1 MSCTRAE
8 RAPPPARSHTQ
19 GTAVPS
25 PRTNAPSTPTG
36 SDALLYLLFGVLGAV
51 TAFGSVA
58 WLTGNLTNTAAGNGT
73 WAPFRVTD
81 ALLHP
86 EVLWPTLTTS
96 MLTVG
101 ARVVPGLFT
110 VALVVTAAVLW
121 MRWRAGSKSGLARK
135 ADLAPLLDKEIVAK
149 AKSLRPS
156 LGGRESKEVLASD
169 RGILLGTLDPGR
181 AEVRASWED
190 VIVAI
195 MAPRSGKTS
204 GLAIPAILS
213 APGPVLLTSN
223 KAANDAFTA
232 TVDARAE
239 VGTVWTL
246 DPQQIA
252 HHPRE
257 MWWDILADARDLAGA
272 KRLAGHFV
280 TASVDES
287 SGSDFWSTAASNT
300 LGALFLAAASH
311 RRPITDVLAWLAMP
325 ADRTP
330 VDLLTDAGHH
340 AVAAQLQGTVS
351 GATETRDGIYET
363 ARQYASCLL
372 DPDVAAWVT
381 PNDDLPEFQ
390 PFTFATSRDTLYLLS
405 KDGGGSASAIIAAA
419 ADAVMRAA
427 VIVAE
432 RSGGRLDPPALCV
445 LDEAANVC
453 RISDLPDLYS
463 HLGSR
468 GVIPMTILQSYRQ
481 GQRCWGEAGMDALY
495 SAATIKII
503 GSGIDDADFAD
514 RLSRQVGDHDVPTTS
529 VSTSEGGKSTSVSM
543 RTERILPPDAIRA
556 LPKGKVLLLATGIRV
571 AMLNLKPWY
580 KEPSAKVVG
589 PASARA
595 TKAITERAL
604 AKSIGQDDLG
614 LSA

>member
-1 MSCTRAE
+1 M
-8 RAPPPARSHTQ
+8 PA
-19 GTAVPS
+19 
-25 PRTNAPSTPTG
+25 PRTGAPSTTSG
-36 SDALLYLLFGVLGAV
+36 TDALLYLLFAVVGAAL
-51 TAFGSVA
+51 AFGSLA
-58 WLTGNLTNTAAGNGT
+58 WLTGNLTNYLVGT
-73 WAPFRVTD
+73 GRWAPFHVAE
-81 ALLHP
+81 ALLNP
-86 EVLWPTLTTS
+86 DRLWPHLAPAAA
-96 MLTVG
+96 LVG
-101 ARVVPGLFT
+101 ARVVPGALTLALT
-110 VALVVTAAVLW
+110 VTMLVLW
-121 MRWRAGSKSGLARK
+121 LRRRVGTKSGMARP
-135 ADLAPLLDKEIVAK
+135 ADIAPLLDKEITAK
-149 AKSLRPS
+149 ARSLRPS
-156 LGGRESKEVLASD
+156 LRDEKDIAPAD
-169 RGILLGTLDPGR
+169 RGIPIGTLSPGK

-190 VIVAI
+190 VMVAI

-204 GLAIPAILS
+204 GIAIPAILA

-223 KAANDAFTA
+223 KAANDAFTT
-232 TVDARAE
+232 TVDARAK
-239 VGTVWTL
+239 VGKVWTL

-257 MWWDILADARDLAGA
+257 MWWNILADARDLAGA

-300 LGALFLAAASH
+300 LGSLFLAAASH
-311 RRPITDVLAWLAMP
+311 RRPITDVLAWLASP
-325 ADRTP
+325 SDRTP

-340 AVAAQLQGTVS
+340 AVAAQLQGTVT

-372 DPDVAAWVT
+372 DPEIAAWVT
-381 PNDDLPEFQ
+381 PTPGLAEFK
-390 PFTFATSRDTLYLLS
+390 PFDFASSRDTLYLLS

-468 GVIPMTILQSYRQ
+468 GVIPITILQSYRQ
-481 GQRCWGEAGMDALY
+481 GQRCWGDAGMDALW
-495 SAATIKII
+495 SAATVKVI

-514 RLSRQVGDHDVPTTS
+514 KLSRQIGEHDVQTVS
-529 VSTSEGGKSTSVSM
+529 VSDSGSGKSTSVSM
-543 RTERILPPDAIRA
+543 RTERILPPDEIRA
-556 LPKGKVLLLATGIRV
+556 LPKGKILLFATGMRV

-580 KEPSAKVVG
+580 KERSAKEIG
-589 PASARA
+589 PASSRA

-604 AKSIGQDDLG
+604 AKSTASRNDFT

>member
-1 MSCTRAE
+1 M
-8 RAPPPARSHTQ
+8 PA
-19 GTAVPS
+19 
-25 PRTNAPSTPTG
+25 PRTSAPSITTG
-36 SDALLYLLFGVLGAV
+36 SDTLICLLFGTMGLAL
-51 TAFGSVA
+51 AFGSLA
-58 WLTGNLTNTAAGNGT
+58 WLTGNLTNLLFGIGPWVPFKAGDT
-73 WAPFRVTD
+73 
-81 ALLHP
+81 LLHP
-86 EVLWPTLTTS
+86 EVLWPHLS
-96 MLTVG
+96 HPSLLIG
-101 ARVVPGLFT
+101 ARIVPGLLS
-110 VALVVTAAVLW
+110 VGLAA
-121 MRWRAGSKSGLARK
+121 SGLALWLWLRGGARRGLGGK
-135 ADLAPLLDKEIVAK
+135 ADLAPLLDKEISAK

-156 LGGRESKEVLASD
+156 LSYLKPAEIAPTD
-169 RGILLGTLDPGR
+169 RGILIGTLSPGR
-181 AEVRASWED
+181 APVRASWED

-204 GLAIPAILS
+204 GLAIPAILA

-232 TVDARAE
+232 TIEARAKA
-239 VGTVWTL
+239 GTVWTL

-252 HHPRE
+252 HHPRR

-280 TASVDES
+280 AASVDES

-300 LGALFLAAASH
+300 LGALFLAASSH
-311 RRPITDVLAWLAMP
+311 RRPITDVLAWLASP

-330 VDLLTDAGHH
+330 VDLLTDAGHE

-381 PNDDLPEFQ
+381 PSRHLRQFKPSE
-390 PFTFATSRDTLYLLS
+390 FATSRDTLYLLS

-427 VIVAE
+427 VVVAE
-432 RSGGRLDPPALCV
+432 RSGGRLDPPCLCV

-481 GQRCWGEAGMDALY
+481 GQKCWGEAGMDALW
-495 SAATIKII
+495 SAATIKVI
-503 GSGIDDADFAD
+503 GSGIDDSDFAD
-514 RLSRQVGDHDVPTTS
+514 RLSRLIGDHEVRTTS
-529 VSTSEGGKSTSVSM
+529 VSVSDSGKSSSVSM

-556 LPKGKVLLLATGIRV
+556 LPKGKALLFATGIRV

-580 KEPSAKVVG
+580 EEPAAKVIG
-589 PASARA
+589 AASARA
-595 TKAITERAL
+595 TETITERAL
-604 AKSIGQDDLG
+604 AKSPVRDGIE
-614 LSA
+614 AAT

>member
-1 MSCTRAE
+1 
-8 RAPPPARSHTQ
+8 
-19 GTAVPS
+19 
-25 PRTNAPSTPTG
+25 
-36 SDALLYLLFGVLGAV
+36 
-51 TAFGSVA
+51 
-58 WLTGNLTNTAAGNGT
+58 
-73 WAPFRVTD
+73 
-81 ALLHP
+81 
-86 EVLWPTLTTS
+86 
-96 MLTVG
+96 
-101 ARVVPGLFT
+101 
-110 VALVVTAAVLW
+110 
-121 MRWRAGSKSGLARK
+121 
-135 ADLAPLLDKEIVAK
+135 
-149 AKSLRPS
+149 
-156 LGGRESKEVLASD
+156 
-169 RGILLGTLDPGR
+169 
-181 AEVRASWED
+181 

-204 GLAIPAILS
+204 GLAIPAILA

-223 KAANDAFTA
+223 KAANDAFTV
-232 TVDARAE
+232 TVDARAA
-239 VGTVWTL
+239 VGTTWTL

-257 MWWDILADARDLAGA
+257 MWWDILADARGLAGA

-280 TASVDES
+280 AASVDGS
-287 SGSDFWSTAASNT
+287 NGSDFWSTAASNT

-311 RRPITDVLAWLAMP
+311 GRPITDVLVWLASP

-381 PNDDLPEFQ
+381 PARHLPEFK
-390 PFTFATSRDTLYLLS
+390 PSAFATSRDTLYLLS

-427 VIVAE
+427 V
-432 RSGGRLDPPALCV
+432 

-468 GVIPMTILQSYRQ
+468 GVIPITILQSYRQ
-481 GQRCWGEAGMDALY
+481 GQKCWGEQGMDALW
-495 SAATIKII
+495 SAATVKVI

-514 RLSRQVGDHDVPTTS
+514 RLSRMIGDHDVQTTS
-529 VSTSEGGKSTSVSM
+529 VSTSDGGKSTSVSM
-543 RTERILPPDAIRA
+543 RTERILPPDAVRA
-556 LPKGKVLLLATGIRV
+556 LPKGKALLLATGIRV
-571 AMLNLKPWY
+571 AMLDLRPWY
-580 KEPSAKVVG
+580 KEPSAKTIG
-589 PASARA
+589 PAAARA
-595 TKAITERAL
+595 TQAITERAL
-604 AKSIGQDDLG
+604 AKALGPDDFG

>member
-1 MSCTRAE
+1 M
-8 RAPPPARSHTQ
+8 
-19 GTAVPS
+19 
-25 PRTNAPSTPTG
+25 
-36 SDALLYLLFGVLGAV
+36 
-51 TAFGSVA
+51 
-58 WLTGNLTNTAAGNGT
+58 
-73 WAPFRVTD
+73 
-81 ALLHP
+81 
-86 EVLWPTLTTS
+86 
-96 MLTVG
+96 
-101 ARVVPGLFT
+101 
-110 VALVVTAAVLW
+110 
-121 MRWRAGSKSGLARK
+121 
-135 ADLAPLLDKEIVAK
+135 
-149 AKSLRPS
+149 
-156 LGGRESKEVLASD
+156 
-169 RGILLGTLDPGR
+169 
-181 AEVRASWED
+181 
-190 VIVAI
+190 IVAI

-204 GLAIPAILS
+204 ALAIPAILA

-223 KAANDAFTA
+223 KAANDAYTA

-239 VGTVWTL
+239 IGTIWTL

-280 TASVDES
+280 AASVDES
-287 SGSDFWSTAASNT
+287 NGSDFWSTAASNT

-311 RRPITDVLAWLAMP
+311 RRPITDVLAWLASP

-330 VDLLTDAGHH
+330 VDLLTDAGHD

-381 PNDDLPEFQ
+381 PSKHLPEFK
-390 PFTFATSRDTLYLLS
+390 PSAFATSRDTLYLLS

-427 VIVAE
+427 VVVAE

-453 RISDLPDLYS
+453 KISDLPDLYS

-468 GVIPMTILQSYRQ
+468 GVIPITILQSYQQ
-481 GQRCWGEAGMDALY
+481 GVRVWGQAGMDSLF
-495 SAATIKII
+495 SAATIKLI

-514 RLSRQVGDHDVPTTS
+514 RLSRQIGDHDVQTTS
-529 VSTSEGGKSTSVSM
+529 VSTSDGAKSTSVSM

-556 LPKGKVLLLATGIRV
+556 LPKGKALLLATGIRV
-571 AMLNLKPWY
+571 AMLDLRPWY
-580 KEPSAKVVG
+580 KDPSAKMVG
-589 PASARA
+589 PASVRA
-595 TKAITERAL
+595 TKAITERAI
-604 AKSIGQDDLG
+604 AKSLGRDDFG

>member
-1 MSCTRAE
+1 MP
-8 RAPPPARSHTQ
+8 APPRS
-19 GTAVPS
+19 S
-25 PRTNAPSTPTG
+25 APSTTSG
-36 SDALLYLLFGVLGAV
+36 SDALLYLLFGVLGVAF
-51 TAFGSVA
+51 AFGSLA
-58 WLTGNLTNTAAGNGT
+58 WLTGNLSNVFFGSGGWVPYRA
-73 WAPFRVTD
+73 TD

-86 EVLWPTLTTS
+86 DLLWPHLSPTAL
-96 MLTVG
+96 LVG
-101 ARVVPGLFT
+101 ARIVPGLVT
-110 VALVVTAAVLW
+110 VALATWGLVLW
-121 MRWRAGSKSGLARK
+121 TRLRGGAQNGLARK
-135 ADLAPLLDKEIVAK
+135 ADLAPLLDKEITAK
-149 AKSLRPS
+149 ARSLRPS
-156 LGGRESKEVLASD
+156 LADQTPGDVAPAD
-169 RGILLGTLDPGR
+169 RGILIGTLSPGR
-181 AEVRASWED
+181 SEVRASWED

-204 GLAIPAILS
+204 GLAIPAILA

-239 VGTVWTL
+239 VGTIWAL

-280 TASVDES
+280 AASVDDS
-287 SGSDFWSTAASNT
+287 NGSDFWSTAASNT
-300 LGALFLAAASH
+300 LGALFLAAASR
-311 RRPITDVLAWLAMP
+311 RRPITDVLAWLASP

-330 VDLLTDAGHH
+330 VDLLTDAGHD

-381 PNDDLPEFQ
+381 PAKGLPEFK
-390 PFTFATSRDTLYLLS
+390 PYAFATSRDTLYLLS

-427 VIVAE
+427 VVVAE

-453 RISDLPDLYS
+453 KISDLPDLYS

-481 GQRCWGEAGMDALY
+481 GQRCWGEAGMDALW
-495 SAATIKII
+495 SAATIKIV

-514 RLSRQVGDHDVPTTS
+514 RLSRQAGDHDVQTTS
-529 VSTSEGGKSTSVSM
+529 VSTSDSGKSTSVSM

-556 LPKGKVLLLATGIRV
+556 LPKGKALLLATGIRV
-571 AMLNLKPWY
+571 AMLDLRPWY
-580 KEPSAKVVG
+580 KEPSAKVIA

-604 AKSIGQDDLG
+604 AKTPDRDDFG

>member
-1 MSCTRAE
+1 M
-8 RAPPPARSHTQ
+8 
-19 GTAVPS
+19 
-25 PRTNAPSTPTG
+25 
-36 SDALLYLLFGVLGAV
+36 
-51 TAFGSVA
+51 
-58 WLTGNLTNTAAGNGT
+58 
-73 WAPFRVTD
+73 
-81 ALLHP
+81 
-86 EVLWPTLTTS
+86 
-96 MLTVG
+96 
-101 ARVVPGLFT
+101 
-110 VALVVTAAVLW
+110 
-121 MRWRAGSKSGLARK
+121 
-135 ADLAPLLDKEIVAK
+135 
-149 AKSLRPS
+149 
-156 LGGRESKEVLASD
+156 
-169 RGILLGTLDPGR
+169 
-181 AEVRASWED
+181 
-190 VIVAI
+190 IVAI

-204 GLAIPAILS
+204 GLAIPAILA

-232 TVDARAE
+232 TLDARSE

-257 MWWDILADARDLAGA
+257 TWWDILADARDLAGA

-280 TASVDES
+280 AASVDES

-311 RRPITDVLAWLAMP
+311 RRPITDVLAWLASP

-372 DPDVAAWVT
+372 DPEVAAWVT
-381 PNDDLPEFQ
+381 PEKTLPQFD
-390 PFTFATSRDTLYLLS
+390 PYAFATSRDTLYLLS

-427 VIVAE
+427 VTVAE
-432 RSGGRLDPPALCV
+432 RASGRLDPPALCV

-453 RISDLPDLYS
+453 KISDLPDLYS

-468 GVIPMTILQSYRQ
+468 GVIPITILQSYRQ
-481 GQRCWGEAGMDALY
+481 GQRVWGETGMDALW
-495 SAATIKII
+495 SAATIKIV

-514 RLSRQVGDHDVPTTS
+514 RLSRMVGDHDMPTTS
-529 VSTSEGGKSTSVSM
+529 VSTSESGKSTSVSM
-543 RTERILPPDAIRA
+543 RAERILPPDAVRA
-556 LPKGKVLLLATGIRV
+556 LPKGTALLLATGLRI
-571 AMLNLKPWY
+571 AMLDLKPWY
-580 KEPSAKVVG
+580 EQPSAKVIG
-589 PASARA
+589 PASAAA
-595 TKAITERAL
+595 TKAITERAV
-604 AKSIGQDDLG
+604 ARAEGR
-614 LSA
+614 AE

>member
-1 MSCTRAE
+1 MSRPLAQELHRPT
-8 RAPPPARSHTQ
+8 TQ
-19 GTAVPS
+19 RLSRTSSGT
-25 PRTNAPSTPTG
+25 
-36 SDALLYLLFGVLGAV
+36 DLLLALLFVLLGAAV
-51 TAFGSVA
+51 AFGSAA
-58 WLTGNLTNTAAGNGT
+58 WMVGNTANLLVGDGT
-73 WAPFRVTD
+73 WVAFNPAE

-86 EVLWPTLTTS
+86 GAVWPGLSSTAL
-96 MLTVG
+96 LVG
-101 ARVVPGLFT
+101 ARLFPGVLVLALLVT
-110 VALVVTAAVLW
+110 VGVAVI
-121 MRWRAGSKSGLARK
+121 RRRSQRTSGLAGP
-135 ADLAPLLDKEIVAK
+135 ADVRPLLKKEITAK
-149 AKSLRPS
+149 AQSLRPS
-156 LGGRESKEVLASD
+156 LADLKPKEVDPAD
-169 RGILLGTLDPGR
+169 RGILIGTLSRGR

-252 HHPRE
+252 HHPRQ
-257 MWWDILADARDLAGA
+257 MWWNILADARDLAGA

-280 TASVDES
+280 AASVDES
-287 SGSDFWSTAASNT
+287 SGSDFWSTAAANT

-311 RRPITDVLAWLAMP
+311 RRPITDVLDWLASP
-325 ADRTP
+325 ADRNP
-330 VDLLTDAGHH
+330 VDLLSDAGHH

-351 GATETRDGIYET
+351 GAVETRDGIYET

-372 DPDVAAWVT
+372 DTEIAAWVT
-381 PNDDLPEFQ
+381 PTPDLPEFK
-390 PFTFATSRDTLYLLS
+390 PAEFARSRDTLYLLS

-427 VIVAE
+427 VVVAE
-432 RSGGRLDPPALCV
+432 RSGGRLDPPARCV

-453 RISDLPDLYS
+453 KINDLPDLYS

-468 GVIPMTILQSYRQ
+468 GVIPITILQSYRQ
-481 GQRCWGEAGMDALY
+481 GQKCWGEAGMDSLW
-495 SAATIKII
+495 SAATIKVV

-514 RLSRQVGDHDVPTTS
+514 KLSRIIGDHEVQTTT
-529 VSTSEGGKSTSVSM
+529 VSTSESGKSTSVST

-556 LPKGKVLLLATGIRV
+556 LPKGKALLLATGMRV
-571 AMLNLKPWY
+571 AMLDLKPWY
-580 KEPSAKVVG
+580 KEPIAKTVG
-589 PASARA
+589 PASERA
-595 TKAITERAL
+595 TKAITARAL
-604 AKSIGQDDLG
+604 AKSEAFGTV
-614 LSA
+614 A

>member
-1 MSCTRAE
+1 M
-8 RAPPPARSHTQ
+8 PA
-19 GTAVPS
+19 
-25 PRTNAPSTPTG
+25 PRTGAPSTTTG
-36 SDALLYLLFGVLGAV
+36 TDALLYSLFAVVGAAL
-51 TAFGSVA
+51 AFGSLA
-58 WLTGNLTNTAAGNGT
+58 WLTGNLTNALVGSGP
-73 WAPFRVTD
+73 WAPFHATE

-86 EVLWPTLTTS
+86 DRLWPDLGPVAV
-96 MLTVG
+96 LAG
-101 ARVVPGLFT
+101 ARIVPG
-110 VALVVTAAVLW
+110 ALTLALAVTALILW
-121 MRWRAGSKSGLARK
+121 LRHRSGTRSGMARS
-135 ADLAPLLDKEIVAK
+135 ADIAPLLDREITAK
-149 AKSLRPS
+149 ARSLRPS
-156 LGGRESKEVLASD
+156 LRDVKDIAPAD
-169 RGILLGTLDPGR
+169 RGIPIGTLSPGK

-190 VIVAI
+190 VMVAI

-204 GLAIPAILS
+204 GIAIPAILA

-232 TVDARAE
+232 CIDARAK

-300 LGALFLAAASH
+300 LGSLILAAASH
-311 RRPITDVLAWLAMP
+311 RRPITDVLAWLASP
-325 ADRTP
+325 SDRTP

-340 AVAAQLQGTVS
+340 AVAAQLQGTVT

-372 DPDVAAWVT
+372 DPEIAAWVT
-381 PNDDLPEFQ
+381 PTPDLAEFK
-390 PFTFATSRDTLYLLS
+390 PFDFASSRDTLFLLS

-468 GVIPMTILQSYRQ
+468 GVIPITILQSYRQ
-481 GQRCWGEAGMDALY
+481 GQRCWGEAGMDALW
-495 SAATIKII
+495 SAATVKVI

-514 RLSRQVGDHDVPTTS
+514 KLSRQIGEHDVQTVS
-529 VSTSEGGKSTSVSM
+529 VSDSGSGKSTSVSM
-543 RTERILPPDAIRA
+543 RTERILPPDEIRA
-556 LPKGKVLLLATGIRV
+556 LPKGKILLFATGMRV
-571 AMLNLKPWY
+571 AMLNIKPWY
-580 KEPSAKVVG
+580 KERSAKEIG

-604 AKSIGQDDLG
+604 AKSTAGRDDFT

>member
-1 MSCTRAE
+1 MPSSR
-8 RAPPPARSHTQ
+8 P
-19 GTAVPS
+19 GT
-25 PRTNAPSTPTG
+25 PSTTSG
-36 SDALLYLLFGVLGAV
+36 SDALLYLLFGLLGA
-51 TAFGSVA
+51 ALGFGTLA
-58 WLTGNLTNTAAGNGT
+58 WLTGNLTNGLVGQGP
-73 WAPFRVTD
+73 WAPFRAAD
-81 ALLHP
+81 AVLHP
-86 EVLWPTLTTS
+86 DLLWPRLSATAVLI
-96 MLTVG
+96 G

-110 VALVVTAAVLW
+110 LALTIAGLILW
-121 MRWRAGSKSGLARK
+121 LRWRSGSKTGLARK
-135 ADLAPLLDKEIVAK
+135 PGLTPLLDKEITAK
-149 AKSLRPS
+149 ARSLRPS
-156 LGGRESKEVLASD
+156 LHGRKPKEIAPND
-169 RGILLGTLDPGR
+169 RGILVGTLSPGK

-190 VIVAI
+190 VLVAV

-204 GLAIPAILS
+204 GLAIPAILA

-223 KAANDAFTA
+223 KAANDAYTA
-232 TVDARAE
+232 CVDARAK
-239 VGTVWTL
+239 VGRVWTL

-311 RRPITDVLAWLAMP
+311 RRPITDVLGWLASP

-330 VDLLTDAGHH
+330 VDLLADAGHH
-340 AVAAQLQGTVS
+340 AVAAQLQGTVT

-372 DPDVAAWVT
+372 DPEIAAWVT
-381 PNDDLPEFQ
+381 PTPGLPEFK
-390 PFTFATSRDTLYLLS
+390 PFGFASSRDTLFLLS

-468 GVIPMTILQSYRQ
+468 GVIPITILQSYRQ
-481 GQRCWGEAGMDALY
+481 GQRCWGEAGMDALW
-495 SAATIKII
+495 SAATVKII

-514 RLSRQVGDHDVPTTS
+514 KLSRQIGEHDVQTVS
-529 VSTSEGGKSTSVSM
+529 VSNSDSGKSTSVSM
-543 RTERILPPDAIRA
+543 RTERILPPDRIRA
-556 LPKGKVLLLATGIRV
+556 LPKGKALLFATGLRV
-571 AMLNLKPWY
+571 AMLDLKPWY
-580 KEPSAKVVG
+580 KERSAKEIG

-604 AKSIGQDDLG
+604 ANAAAGHDRLNRLD
-614 LSA
+614 

>member
-1 MSCTRAE
+1 M
-8 RAPPPARSHTQ
+8 PA
-19 GTAVPS
+19 
-25 PRTNAPSTPTG
+25 PRTGAPSTSTG
-36 SDALLYLLFGVLGAV
+36 TDALLYSLFAVVGAAL
-51 TAFGSVA
+51 AFGSLA
-58 WLTGNLTNTAAGNGT
+58 WLTGNLTNALVGSGP
-73 WAPFRVTD
+73 WAPFHATE

-86 EVLWPTLTTS
+86 DRLWPHLEPVAA
-96 MLTVG
+96 LAG
-101 ARVVPGLFT
+101 ARIVPG
-110 VALVVTAAVLW
+110 ALTLALAVTALILW
-121 MRWRAGSKSGLARK
+121 LRHRSGTRSGMARRA
-135 ADLAPLLDKEIVAK
+135 DIAPLLDKEITAK
-149 AKSLRPS
+149 ARSLRPS
-156 LGGRESKEVLASD
+156 LRDVKDIAPAD
-169 RGILLGTLDPGR
+169 RGIPIGTLSPGK

-190 VIVAI
+190 VMVAI

-204 GLAIPAILS
+204 GIAIPAILA

-232 TVDARAE
+232 CVDARAK

-300 LGALFLAAASH
+300 LGSLFLAAASH
-311 RRPITDVLAWLAMP
+311 RRPITDVLAWLASP
-325 ADRTP
+325 SDRTP
-330 VDLLTDAGHH
+330 IDLLTDASHH
-340 AVAAQLQGTVS
+340 AVAAQLQGTVT

-372 DPDVAAWVT
+372 DPEIAAWVT
-381 PNDDLPEFQ
+381 PAPDLAEFK
-390 PFTFATSRDTLYLLS
+390 PFDFASSRDTLFLLS

-468 GVIPMTILQSYRQ
+468 GVIPITILQSYRQ
-481 GQRCWGEAGMDALY
+481 GQRCWGEAGMDALW
-495 SAATIKII
+495 SAATVKVI

-514 RLSRQVGDHDVPTTS
+514 KLSRQIGEHDVQTVS
-529 VSTSEGGKSTSVSM
+529 VSNSDSGKSTSVSM
-543 RTERILPPDAIRA
+543 RTARILPPDEIRA
-556 LPKGKVLLLATGIRV
+556 LPKGKILLFATGMRV
-571 AMLNLKPWY
+571 AMLNIKPWY
-580 KEPSAKVVG
+580 KERSAKEIG

-595 TKAITERAL
+595 TKAITERAI
-604 AKSIGQDDLG
+604 AKSIAGRDDFT

>member
-1 MSCTRAE
+1 MPT
-8 RAPPPARSHTQ
+8 
-19 GTAVPS
+19 
-25 PRTNAPSTPTG
+25 PRTSAPSTTTG
-36 SDALLYLLFGVLGAV
+36 SDSLLHLLFSAVGTALG
-51 TAFGSVA
+51 FGSFA
-58 WLTGNLTNTAAGNGT
+58 WLTGNTTNSLIGSGP
-73 WAPFRVTD
+73 WAPFKPVD

-86 EVLWPTLTTS
+86 GVLWPHLTPIAVLIGARIIPGLLTLATTTGTLTIW
-96 MLTVG
+96 LRRRGG
-101 ARVVPGLFT
+101 AKT
-110 VALVVTAAVLW
+110 
-121 MRWRAGSKSGLARK
+121 GLARK
-135 ADLAPLLDKEIVAK
+135 QDLAPLMDPEITAK

-156 LGGRESKEVLASD
+156 LADLKPKEILPAD
-169 RGILLGTLDPGR
+169 RGILVGTLTPGKT
-181 AEVRASWED
+181 EVRASWED
-190 VIVAI
+190 VLVAI

-204 GLAIPAILS
+204 GLAIPAILA

-223 KAANDAFTA
+223 KAANDAYTA
-232 TVDARAE
+232 TVDARAN
-239 VGTVWTL
+239 VGRIWTL

-252 HHPRE
+252 HHPRQ
-257 MWWDILADARDLAGA
+257 MWWDILADAHTLAGA

-280 TASVDES
+280 AASVDES
-287 SGSDFWSTAASNT
+287 NGSDFWSTAASNT
-300 LGALFLAAASH
+300 LGALFLAAASS
-311 RRPITDVLAWLAMP
+311 RRPITDVLAWLSSP

-351 GATETRDGIYET
+351 GATETRDGIFET

-372 DPDVAAWVT
+372 DPEIAAWVT
-381 PNDDLPEFQ
+381 PTDDIPQFK
-390 PFTFATSRDTLYLLS
+390 PTDFATSRDTLYLLS

-432 RSGGRLDPPALCV
+432 RSGGRLDPPTLCV

-481 GQRCWGEAGMDALY
+481 GQRCWGEAGMDALW
-495 SAATIKII
+495 SAATTKII

-514 RLSRQVGDHDVPTTS
+514 RLSRMIGDHDVQTTS
-529 VSTSEGGKSTSVSM
+529 VSTSDNGKSTSISM

-556 LPKGKVLLLATGIRV
+556 LPKGRAFLFATGLRA
-571 AMLNLKPWY
+571 AMLDLRPWY
-580 KEPSAKVVG
+580 KERSAKEIG
-589 PASARA
+589 AASTRA
-595 TKAITERAL
+595 TKAITERAI
-604 AKSIGQDDLG
+604 AKSASHNDFG

>member
-1 MSCTRAE
+1 M
-8 RAPPPARSHTQ
+8 
-19 GTAVPS
+19 PS
-25 PRTNAPSTPTG
+25 PRPNAPSTTSG
-36 SDALLYLLFGVLGAV
+36 SDALLHLLFGVLGV
-51 TAFGSVA
+51 GLGFGTLA
-58 WLTGNLTNTAAGNGT
+58 WLTGNLTNSFVGSGS
-73 WAPFRVTD
+73 WAPFQPTA

-86 EVLWPTLTTS
+86 EQLWPALSPSALLVSARILPGALTLALATTL
-96 MLTVG
+96 LT
-101 ARVVPGLFT
+101 
-110 VALVVTAAVLW
+110 LW
-121 MRWRAGSKSGLARK
+121 LRHRAGSRSGLAGK
-135 ADLAPLLDKEIVAK
+135 AELAPLLDKQITAK
-149 AKSLRPS
+149 ARSLRPS
-156 LGGRESKEVLASD
+156 LQEQKEIGPAD
-169 RGILLGTLDPGR
+169 RGILVGTLSPGR

-190 VIVAI
+190 VMVAI

-204 GLAIPAILS
+204 GIAIPAILA

-223 KAANDAFTA
+223 KAANDAFT
-232 TVDARAE
+232 TCIDARAK
-239 VGTVWTL
+239 VGKTWTL

-280 TASVDES
+280 AASVDES

-311 RRPITDVLAWLAMP
+311 HRPITEVLAWLASP

-330 VDLLTDAGHH
+330 VDLLADAGHD
-340 AVAAQLQGTVS
+340 AVAAQLQGTVT

-372 DPDVAAWVT
+372 DPEIAAWVT
-381 PNDDLPEFQ
+381 PAPGLPEFK
-390 PFTFATSRDTLYLLS
+390 PFDFASSRDTLFLLS

-468 GVIPMTILQSYRQ
+468 GVIPITILQSYRQ
-481 GQRCWGEAGMDALY
+481 GQRCWGEAGMDALW
-495 SAATIKII
+495 SAATVKVI

-514 RLSRQVGDHDVPTTS
+514 RLSRQIGEHDVQTVS
-529 VSTSEGGKSTSVSM
+529 VSNSDSGKSTSVSM
-543 RTERILPPDAIRA
+543 RTERILPPDQIRA
-556 LPKGKVLLLATGIRV
+556 LPKGKILLFATGMRV
-571 AMLNLKPWY
+571 AMLDLRPWY
-580 KEPSAKVVG
+580 KERSAKEIG

-595 TKAITERAL
+595 AKAITERAI
-604 AKSIGQDDLG
+604 AKTEAGSDDFTR
-614 LSA
+614 SA